1 MTQDPHVGDE
11 LTDDALQDEIE
22 MVGELV
28 VAASASTRPL
38 TDEEIDHVLGVKHG
52 HPMRRERSR
61 GAREWRSQ
69 DA

>member
-1 MTQDPHVGDE
+1 MTRDPHVGDE

-28 VAASASTRPL
+28 VAASASKGPL
-38 TDEEIDHVLGVKHG
+38 TNEEIDDVLGVKHG
-52 HPMRRERSR
+52 HPTRRERSR
-61 GAREWRSQ
+61 QAREWRTQ